1 MLIGAG
7 LVYWAVGQLYARY
20 WNKGLSVE
28 IRFSSDHAVKGDE
41 IELIETVAN
50 RKYLPLPYIYV
61 KFQTDKSL
69 FFFRKGWKQC
79 GIGRLFINELSA
91 GGTADSASL
100 YEKRHI
106 PYP

>member
-1 MLIGAG
+1 MVVLIMLIGAG

-69 FFFRKGWKQC
+69 FFLGKDGSNAA
-79 GIGRLFINELSA
+79 L
-91 GGTADSASL
+91 GGKVGKIDC
-100 YEKRHI
+100 
-106 PYP
+106 